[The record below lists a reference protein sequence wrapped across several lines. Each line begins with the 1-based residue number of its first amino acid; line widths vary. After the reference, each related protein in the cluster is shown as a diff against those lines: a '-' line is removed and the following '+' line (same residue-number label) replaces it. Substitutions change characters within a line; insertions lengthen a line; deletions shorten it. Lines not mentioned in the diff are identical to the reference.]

1 MKTRKRAERRHHND
15 RLLNNRYK
23 REVRNLRVI
32 RHDDNIEEE
41 LKWCRIR
48 AKRRLD
54 TNVDCS
60 CDMCGNP
67 RRNNGFASWNGKKL
81 TQQEVKAIDSMN
93 DGIEESS

>member
-1 MKTRKRAERRHHND
+1 MKTRKRAERRHHNE

-23 REVRNLRVI
+23 REVRNLSAI
-32 RHDDNIEEE
+32 RYDEDIEEA

-54 TNVDCS
+54 TNVECS

-67 RRNNGFASWNGKKL
+67 RRNNGFKKL
-81 TQQEVKAIDSMN
+81 TQQEVKANDSMN
-93 DGIEESS
+93 DGIDERR